1 MPNTKAHEYA
11 QAYGKLN
18 ELKAHLS
25 SNPNDIHAQDGVI
38 IQ

>member
-1 MPNTKAHEYA
+1 MPKTKAHDYA
-11 QAYGKLN
+11 SNGQLN

-25 SNPNDIHAQDGVI
+25 SNPNDIHEKDAVI

>member
-1 MPNTKAHEYA
+1 MPRTKAHEYA
-11 QAYGKLN
+11 YTGQLN

-25 SNPNDIHAQDGVI
+25 SNPNDIHGKDGVI